1 MTFEVVALANKN
13 ESILIHLDVRLAYLF
28 NINRIPV
35 PGTFSFSILCRRSWL
50 KTEGLQPAPGPGGVW
65 LQELREEFS
74 PEAGQCTS
82 WTGWPAKMSR
92 GGEL

>member
-13 ESILIHLDVRLAYLF
+13 ESILIHIDVRLAYFF
-28 NINRIPV
+28 NTNPV

-65 LQELREEFS
+65 LQE
-74 PEAGQCTS
+74 
-82 WTGWPAKMSR
+82 
-92 GGEL
+92 GGVQPGSGAVHQLDRMACKDE

>member
-13 ESILIHLDVRLAYLF
+13 ESILIHLDVRLAYFF
-28 NINRIPV
+28 NTNPV

-65 LQELREEFS
+65 IQELREEFS